1 MRLAMIAAQSQ
12 NRVIGNNNKLPWY
25 LPEDLKY
32 FKRVT
37 LGKPIIMGRKT
48 FESIGRPLPGRTN
61 IIITR
66 NPDWTHDGAGVRVVH
81 SLQQAIELAESLA
94 LVNGFEESLVI
105 GGAEIYAL
113 ALPQAD
119 RLYLTQVHAEVQGD
133 AHFPPLD
140 PTQWQEMAREDFS
153 AIEPNP
159 YDYSFVVLDRAGG
172 KTA

>member
-61 IIITR
+61 IVITR

-140 PTQWQEMAREDFS
+140 PAQWQEMAREDFS

-159 YDYSFVVLDRAGG
+159 YDYSFIVLDRAGG